1 MQSEKIYRA
10 TIPKLAAIARHQMLK
25 LSYSE
30 TTIFIYDRIWNDLK
44 DYAEERHIDYF
55 DQEVAMEFSDRRYAH
70 MIGDPCVKGDPYT
83 KKTVTRAMQCLLDID
98 SFGVVFDSP
107 MKSKYQWHPCFRTLL
122 DSFITDRMSKQYAD
136 STLVTV
142 KSCLQGLE
150 TFLLQKDVRIFSEVT
165 EQHIQAFILTFSR
178 YARSTLGN
186 RMFYL
191 KSLLEY
197 AFLNGY
203 HSQNLAVLC
212 PKIPRNKTL
221 NHLPSTFTEDEIKR
235 ILKAVD
241 RANPCY
247 AVDGGALGPALSGY
261 SQLKI

>member
-136 STLVTV
+136 STLVTG
-142 KSCLQGLE
+142 KSCL
-150 TFLLQKDVRIFSEVT
+150 
-165 EQHIQAFILTFSR
+165 
-178 YARSTLGN
+178 
-186 RMFYL
+186 
-191 KSLLEY
+191 
-197 AFLNGY
+197 
-203 HSQNLAVLC
+203 
-212 PKIPRNKTL
+212 
-221 NHLPSTFTEDEIKR
+221 
-235 ILKAVD
+235 
-241 RANPCY
+241 
-247 AVDGGALGPALSGY
+247 
-261 SQLKI
+261 